1 MSSGRSSS
9 RAAVLVWLGAL
20 GGAMATG
27 CGGELG
33 SRSPEPSDTL
43 GGVAMQAE
51 FIVDTATVR
60 IPLLLPAQLYVEHD
74 AAVVARTA
82 GTVDSIFV
90 ELGDQVVAG
99 QKLARLES
107 AEQEIALANA
117 EAAYDNHVL
126 IAARARSLTRSGG
139 TTAADSEQ
147 VEFQLRQ
154 AEIARRQARRDME
167 LTLVTAPFNGV
178 VSARAVRPSRF
189 VAPGDTLFRVT
200 ESEPLFARIRVP
212 EASVSLVRRGETA
225 AVIAS
230 TGEGAPATIIHA
242 APIIDAGSGTREFVL
257 RVARSRD
264 NLRAGANV
272 MVRVGRD
279 RRRVVVVSREAI
291 APEGY
296 ALVLDNGRST
306 MRAVVLGSALEGN
319 RVEVLS
325 GLSPGERLVRPNR

>member
-1 MSSGRSSS
+1 MSIVGSPARTVA
-9 RAAVLVWLGAL
+9 RVWLGAL
-20 GGAMATG
+20 GVVVAVG
-27 CGGELG
+27 CGGEL
-33 SRSPEPSDTL
+33 RSENPGPSDTL
-43 GGVAMQAE
+43 SRVAMNAE
-51 FIVDTATVR
+51 FIVDTVTVR

-74 AAVVARTA
+74 AVVVARTA

-107 AEQEIALANA
+107 AEQAIALANA
-117 EAAYDNHVL
+117 EAAHDNHVL
-126 IAARARSLTRSGG
+126 IAARARSLTKSGG

-147 VEFQLRQ
+147 AEFQLRQ
-154 AEIARRQARRDME
+154 AEIARRKARRDLE

-212 EASVSLVRRGETA
+212 ETSVTLVRPGETA
-225 AVIAS
+225 TVIGS
-230 TGEGAPATIIHA
+230 TGESMPATIIHA
-242 APIIDAGSGTREFVL
+242 APIIDAGSGTREVVL
-257 RVARSRD
+257 KVARSRD

-272 MVRVGRD
+272 MVRVGRE
-279 RRRVVVVSREAI
+279 RRRVVAVSREAI

-296 ALVLDNGRST
+296 ALVLNNGRST
-306 MRAVVLGSALEGN
+306 MRAVVLGSPLEDG

-325 GLSPGERLVRPNR
+325 GLSLGERLVRPNR